1 MADQIAHTFAK
12 CREQKRTCM
21 VNFITAGFPN
31 AESTIPIMQAFQ
43 KGGCDII
50 ELGMPFTD
58 PIGDGPSIQYSN
70 QVALDGGVTSLDQCL
85 QYIRDA
91 RKAGVVVPI
100 ILMGYYN
107 PILGYGEAK
116 FCKAVSEAGG
126 NGFIVVD
133 LPPEESHNFRVACK
147 ENNLSFVPLLTPVT
161 TVARMKKLVEC
172 ASSFVYCVSVT
183 GTTGERAKVSEE
195 LPNFID
201 RVRSVTDVPIA
212 IGFGISTREHFTD
225 VGKLGDGVVIGSAYV
240 RLIRDN
246 PGSKGIEEIPKFCRS
261 INGRDGV
268 IEPIA
273 FNRAEVGDAKD
284 GETHKTVE
292 RDDCSYRFGEYGGRY
307 VPEMLVEALDEL
319 EDIYLNAIKDP
330 EFIKEIESY
339 YSYVGRPTPLHMA
352 ERLTESAGG
361 ARIWLKRED
370 LNHTGAHKI
379 NNAIG
384 QALLAKRIGKSR
396 MVAETGAG
404 QHGVATATVCAKLNL
419 KLVVYMGAEDVRR
432 QSLNVF
438 RMKLL
443 GAEVVPVTSGSKTL
457 KDAVN
462 EAMRDWVTNIRDT
475 HYLLGSAV
483 GPHPFPTIVR
493 HFQSIIGK
501 ESREQMLEKAGKL
514 PDAVVA
520 CVGGGSNAIGMF
532 HPFVNDPSVK
542 LYGTEAGGFGV
553 GTGKHSS
560 KLVAGKP
567 GVLHG
572 ARSYLLQEE
581 GTGQIME
588 THSISAGLDYPG
600 VGPEH
605 CFLKDSGRA
614 EYVSVDD
621 KQALEGF
628 ELLSREEGIIPAL
641 ESAHAVYYAHKLA
654 KSMPKDSDLLICVS
668 GRGDKDINTVRE
680 VLPQYNM

>member
-1 MADQIAHTFAK
+1 M
-12 CREQKRTCM
+12 R
-21 VNFITAGFPN
+21 
-31 AESTIPIMQAFQ
+31 
-43 KGGCDII
+43 
-50 ELGMPFTD
+50 
-58 PIGDGPSIQYSN
+58 
-70 QVALDGGVTSLDQCL
+70 
-85 QYIRDA
+85 
-91 RKAGVVVPI
+91 
-100 ILMGYYN
+100 
-107 PILGYGEAK
+107 
-116 FCKAVSEAGG
+116 
-126 NGFIVVD
+126 
-133 LPPEESHNFRVACK
+133 
-147 ENNLSFVPLLTPVT
+147 
-161 TVARMKKLVEC
+161 KLVEC

-195 LPNFID
+195 LPSFISK
-201 RVRSVTDVPIA
+201 VRSVTDLPVA
-212 IGFGISTREHFTD
+212 IGFGISSNQHFID
-225 VGKLGDGVVIGSAYV
+225 VGKLGDGVVIGSAFV
-240 RLIRDN
+240 RILDGPCRGN
-246 PGSKGIEEIPKFCRS
+246 GKQEVANFCREVA
-261 INGRDGV
+261 GRKGD
-268 IEPIA
+268 IKPIV
-273 FNRAEVGDAKD
+273 FNRGDVGNEKI
-284 GETHKTVE
+284 HKTVE
-292 RDDCSYRFGEYGGRY
+292 RDDNSYRFGEYGGRY

-319 EDIYLNAIKDP
+319 EQVYENAIKDP
-330 EFIKEIESY
+330 EFIKEVESY
-339 YSYVGRPTPLHMA
+339 YSFIGRPTPLHLA
-352 ERLTESAGG
+352 DRLTEAAGG

-419 KLVVYMGAEDVRR
+419 KLTVYMGAEDVRR

-443 GAEVVPVTSGSKTL
+443 GATVVPVQSGSKTL

-493 HFQSIIGK
+493 YFQSIIGN
-501 ESREQMLEKAGKL
+501 ESRGQMLEKAGKL

-532 HPFVNDPSVK
+532 HPFVNDKSVK

-560 KLVAGKP
+560 KLVAGTP

-572 ARSYLLQEE
+572 AKTYLLQEGE
-581 GTGQIME
+581 TGVYTYLLMCILLDFHVITFIDYYNYQLKGQITE

-605 CFLKDSGRA
+605 SFLKDIGRA
-614 EYVSVDD
+614 QYVSVDD
-621 KQALEGF
+621 KQALTGF
-628 ELLSREEGIIPAL
+628 ELLSQHEGIIPAL
-641 ESAHAVYYAHKLA
+641 ESAHAVYYAYELA
-654 KSMPKDSDLLICVS
+654 KKMPKDSDLLICVS
-668 GRGDKDINTVRE
+668 GRGDKDMNTVRE
-680 VLPQYNM
+680 ALPSYDM